1 MNRKLKLN
9 IQKLS
14 LATLLAVVFPYVTI
28 AAEKGTE
35 VEGLP
40 QLDFTTYTPQLFW
53 MFAFFTLLYIV
64 FAKKTLPEISGVIE
78 NRKNHIQSDLET
90 AEKLT
95 AEADA
100 VHDAY
105 QENLAKAQSDAM
117 GAIKS
122 VEDESKAQAN
132 QAMEDFRQ
140 KSEAT
145 ILATEKT
152 IDESKQTAMN
162 DMNQIVIDTA
172 AQAVEKII
180 GMKADPS
187 KLSHIVQNMGTS
199 DASSSKKPK
208 AA

>member
-14 LATLLAVVFPYVTI
+14 LATLLAVAFPCVTI
-28 AAEKGTE
+28 AAEKSTE

-180 GMKADPS
+180 GLKADPS
-187 KLSHIVQNMGTS
+187 KLSHIVQNMGAS
-199 DASSSKKPK
+199 DAPSSKKPK